1 MRKRYA
7 VAVGA
12 AAVVMGITAIAV
24 PTVASASSR
33 HHGQNGCAAGMHA
46 AVVEDNA
53 AYNARDPE
61 RYEAALNPKMIFF
74 YDGAVTYGRD
84 GSDVRPGAAVPAQH
98 QRLVEVEVQVASGD
112 AARRRGTG
120 AGTRPG
126 SHARR
131 NPPYG

>member
-84 GSDVRPGAAVPAQH
+84 GSRRTSRCCRPAQH
-98 QRLVEVEVQVASGD
+98 QRLVEVEVEVEVEVASSD
-112 AARRRGTG
+112 AARRRGTA
-120 AGTRPG
+120 AGTSR
-126 SHARR
+126 
-131 NPPYG
+131 